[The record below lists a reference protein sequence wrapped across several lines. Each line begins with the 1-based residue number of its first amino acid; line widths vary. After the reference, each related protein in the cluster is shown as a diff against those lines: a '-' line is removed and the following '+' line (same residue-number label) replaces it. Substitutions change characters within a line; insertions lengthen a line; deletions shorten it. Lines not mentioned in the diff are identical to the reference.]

1 MEVNAMF
8 SWNDFVSGSN
18 FVKINDEIEFGKFME
33 LCGNKG
39 LKFLNSKVCGTENL
53 ECIRLESN
61 GRFRNY
67 LLNEDNVKR
76 YTFGVCN
83 YYVVINGTVRKKT
96 RNSSALENKQGY
108 EIFDI
113 MSVDFIDEEGY
124 EREIY

>member
-1 MEVNAMF
+1 MF

-18 FVKINDEIEFGKFME
+18 FVKINDEIEFRKFME

-53 ECIRLESN
+53 ECVRLESN
-61 GRFRNY
+61 GHFRSY